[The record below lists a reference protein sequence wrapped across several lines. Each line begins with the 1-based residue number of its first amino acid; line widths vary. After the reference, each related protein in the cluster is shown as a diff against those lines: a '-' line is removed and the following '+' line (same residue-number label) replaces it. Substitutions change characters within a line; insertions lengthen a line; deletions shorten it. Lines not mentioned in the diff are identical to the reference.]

1 MKKLVVITGASS
13 GIGESVAKRMS
24 QAGHPVLLLA
34 RRSQITEGFHLP
46 DIRSY
51 YWLAAVRLPK
61 GFICRTACAAVWM

>member
-34 RRSQITEGFHLP
+34 RRSQITEGF
-46 DIRSY
+46 
-51 YWLAAVRLPK
+51 
-61 GFICRTACAAVWM
+61 ICRTACAAAWM